1 MLIRQEGTEVAVIK
15 YQVSRIVGVIEPT
28 CVELGQ
34 LSQQFLR
41 CLILVT
47 FEWQETRCFVE
58 MADNLSTWVVL
69 EFESLPISIMSLFL
83 HLVPRGVVEGK
94 VKMVRVTTKG
104 KRDSDEAYS

>member
-1 MLIRQEGTEVAVIK
+1 MGL
-15 YQVSRIVGVIEPT
+15 SVIEPT

-34 LSQQFLR
+34 LSQQLFR

-69 EFESLPISIMSLFL
+69 EIRKPA
-83 HLVPRGVVEGK
+83 HLSHVIIPSPCLTTGVVEGK